1 MAAGFDYCGLV
12 KKIHKDFCLAT
23 FENSMKD
30 WSEGSYL
37 VTKSTPRVPVVRPLL
52 AIGYKYN
59 YRKVLVFIAAEGA
72 GSNEP
77 VYPYLYSFTD
87 IYYNVSVRPVA
98 NPHLLDRYFNS
109 CNAI

>member
-1 MAAGFDYCGLV
+1 MRAGEENPQGFLSSYIRKFDERLV
-12 KKIHKDFCLAT
+12 
-23 FENSMKD
+23 
-30 WSEGSYL
+30 GRVYL